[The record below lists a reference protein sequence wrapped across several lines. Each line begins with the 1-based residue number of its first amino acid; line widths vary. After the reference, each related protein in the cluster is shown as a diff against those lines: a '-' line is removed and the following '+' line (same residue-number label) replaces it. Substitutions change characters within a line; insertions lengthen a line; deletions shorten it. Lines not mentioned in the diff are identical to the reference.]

1 MNWSRSILNFK
12 KRLRNPY
19 KTRRNTEISIDRI
32 NVYSFSCI
40 VPDPE
45 QIPDK
50 EIRNLI
56 ALNPWTAV
64 ASAPKIHYGKDKNS
78 HLQIDISFGIID
90 ITKGEM
96 IEKEVRSF
104 LQSD

>member
-1 MNWSRSILNFK
+1 MNWSRLLLNTRN
-12 KRLRNPY
+12 RLRDPF
-19 KTRRNTEISIDRI
+19 KTRKNTDIRMDRI
-32 NVYSFSCI
+32 KMYSFSCI

-45 QIPDK
+45 HIPDR

-64 ASAPKIHYGKDKNS
+64 ASPPKIHYGKDKNS

-90 ITKGEM
+90 ITEGEM
-96 IEKEVRSF
+96 IEKEVRSL
-104 LQSD
+104 LQYD